1 MDNLKKG
8 YRSRLG
14 IIRDILLV
22 AKNAGDRGCK
32 KTHIMYGASLSY
44 KLLTRYLEYVL
55 DADLLDYD
63 GEVYYKITEKGRAFL
78 KVYNNYEKETEA
90 IEEHVLSMS
99 NGKKELKKML
109 ERNIKKEQTSEA
121 EEE

>member
-1 MDNLKKG
+1 MDNSKG

-55 DADLLDYD
+55 DANLLDYD
-63 GEVYYKITEKGRAFL
+63 GEAFYKITEKGRAFL